1 VTTIN
6 VSSELFGGKFS
17 FGGFVS
23 WESFWVVR
31 DIETTINSTLH
42 GSKNTGSSGSSGQTN
57 IEENFKWSASFTI
70 RLLDFVESTIS
81 LDNTLVDFIESN
93 FFVGKKAASKKKS
106 SGVGSW
112 VIFETSFGS
121 SRVDGGAISGKF
133 VGVSS
138 GQDDIVVDGGVG
150 DLASHFSV
158 GETNNKA
165 VFGAVVFV
173 LVLKD

>member
-1 VTTIN
+1 V
-6 VSSELFGGKFS
+6 G
-17 FGGFVS
+17 
-23 WESFWVVR
+23 

-42 GSKNTGSSGSSGQTN
+42 GSKDTGSSGSSGQTN
-57 IEENFKWSASFTI
+57 IEENFKWSAILTF
-70 RLLDFVESTIS
+70 RLLDLVDIVESTIS
-81 LDNTLVDFIESN
+81 LDNTLVEFIESN
-93 FFVGKKAASKKKS
+93 FFVGKKTASKKKS
-106 SGVGSW
+106 SSVGSW
-112 VIFETSFGS
+112 VIFEASFGS

-138 GQDDIVVDGGVG
+138 GQDDVVVDGGVG
-150 DLASHFSV
+150 DLAGNFGV